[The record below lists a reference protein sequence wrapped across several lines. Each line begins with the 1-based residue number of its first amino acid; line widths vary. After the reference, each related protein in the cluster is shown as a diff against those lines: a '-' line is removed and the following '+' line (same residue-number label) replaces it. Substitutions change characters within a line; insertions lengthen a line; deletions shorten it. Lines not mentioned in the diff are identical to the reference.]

1 MALSLEVSD
10 LNHTINLHNGTSL
23 ALLDGLSL
31 RIEAGE
37 HIAIVGA
44 SGCGK
49 STLLS
54 LLAGLTPVQSG
65 QVSYHA
71 KNQALNT
78 TEILAHSGFVF
89 QQFHLLPELNALENV
104 ALPLQLR
111 GHRDAAQQ
119 ATHWLTQMGLE
130 QRLTHNVTQLSG
142 GEQQRVAIARALC
155 VRPQVLFADEPTGN
169 LDETTAEQVIDLML
183 SGARQSGTSL
193 LLVTHDMALA
203 KRVDKAFRLSHGRLV
218 LCH

>member
-1 MALSLEVSD
+1 MALSLEVSG
-10 LNHTINLHNGTSL
+10 LSHTIKLHKGSNLT
-23 ALLDGLSL
+23 LLDNLDL
-31 RIEAGE
+31 RLDAGE

-54 LLAGLTPVQSG
+54 LLAGLTPYQSG
-65 QVSYHA
+65 QVCYRRD
-71 KNQALNT
+71 NQTLPPAG
-78 TEILAHSGFVF
+78 ILAQSGFVF

-111 GHRDAAQQ
+111 GERDAERK
-119 ATHWLTQMGLE
+119 ATDWLTHMGLAE
-130 QRLTHNVTQLSG
+130 RLKDSISQLSG

-155 VRPQVLFADEPTGN
+155 VSPQILFADEPTGN
-169 LDETTAEQVIDLML
+169 LDETTAEHVMSLML
-183 SGARQSGTSL
+183 KGARESGAAM

-203 KRVDKAFRLSHGRLV
+203 RRMDKAYRLSQGRLM